1 MTVQDHIAKMQAGLK
16 ALDQGKPL
24 AIAAQTV
31 HALRVVRIFDKEG
44 TGGTYNK
51 TRPLYVADKNLRRA
65 GSHRGKTGKPIKT
78 TAFPSY
84 YALKRQ
90 QGFNPDIVNMRLTN
104 DLQSDFAN
112 APQTNGTNTPVG
124 PLTEIN
130 KNLYVEDVKR
140 PNNIVKLKSGIK
152 KYGDFTK
159 FTKSERAKF
168 AQIVQFEFMKVLNGK

>member
-1 MTVQDHIAKMQAGLK
+1 MTVQEHILKMQASIK
-16 ALDQGKPL
+16 AVEQGKPL

-44 TGGTYNK
+44 TGGTYDK
-51 TRPLYVADKNLRRA
+51 TKPLYVADKNLRRA

-124 PLTEIN
+124 SAIKVSNSLYMEALRRP
-130 KNLYVEDVKR
+130 KNVK
-140 PNNIVKLKSGIK
+140 KLKAGIK

-168 AQIVQFEFMKVLNGK
+168 AQVVQFEFVKILNGK

>member
-1 MTVQDHIAKMQAGLK
+1 MQAGLK

>member
-1 MTVQDHIAKMQAGLK
+1 MTVQDHIAKLQAGLK

-112 APQTNGTNTPVG
+112 APQTNGLNTPVG
-124 PLTEIN
+124 NVIKVSNSLFMEALRRQN
-130 KNLYVEDVKR
+130 NVK
-140 PNNIVKLKSGIK
+140 KLKSGIK

-168 AQIVQFEFMKVLNGK
+168 AQIVQFELMKVLNGK

>member
-1 MTVQDHIAKMQAGLK
+1 MTVQEHIAKMRAGLK

-168 AQIVQFEFMKVLNGK
+168 AQVAQFEFMKVLNGK